1 MRASVLSDWLAQRIE
16 RGSGQ
21 PVYRQLHRLLQQ
33 AILSRE
39 LPAGARVPSSRLL
52 AAELGIARNTVT
64 QVYEQLV
71 LEGYVTSAT
80 GRGTFVADTSPD
92 EIVGAAEIG
101 SVDGRKNASLSGA
114 ARIGGGI
121 ATNSPGVQGAAGLA
135 GAGSEADRLA
145 DRGAAGSAGSAGS
158 AGAAGAAGRGGSI
171 GSGHAPLASA
181 TISATHAATSPE
193 TPSPILPAT
202 APFHRPAARALST
215 RGARLI
221 AGAGVSKRQGGAFM
235 PGVPDVSRFPARV
248 WTRLHNKYWRSLRP
262 DLLTYAPGGGL
273 ALLRHVLADY
283 LRTSRSVRCS
293 PEQIII
299 TTGIHQSI
307 DLAVRLLSDPGDTI
321 WTEDPC
327 YWGVRSVLHVSG
339 LKARPVAV
347 DSEGLNP
354 SAADFAAPPPKLIL
368 VTPSHQYPLG
378 MVMSLAR
385 RRMLLEYARQHQCW
399 IIEDD
404 YDSEFRYGSRPLAS
418 LQGLDTA
425 GQVIYVGSFGKTL
438 FPGLR
443 VGYLV
448 APEPLA
454 ESFATA
460 SAELYREGQLLQQAV
475 LAEFIAEGHFT
486 SHIRKMRALYGQR
499 RQALLDAATR
509 RYGDALPALG
519 GDAGLHVVM
528 QLPEGSDDRAVAE
541 AALARNIVVRPLSG
555 YYSARERAAS
565 GLLIGYAC
573 VPDEDIAPA
582 FDTLAE
588 AIDATLPTFA

>member
-1 MRASVLSDWLAQRIE
+1 MRASVLSDWLAQRLD
-16 RGSGQ
+16 RGSAQ
-21 PVYRQLHRLLQQ
+21 PVYRQLHKLLQQ

-92 EIVGAAEIG
+92 EIVGATEIG
-101 SVDGRKNASLSGA
+101 SMQPRKNTELPGA
-114 ARIGGGI
+114 APAAGRV
-121 ATNSPGVQGAAGLA
+121 ATNRQSVQGAETLAAAAPGTAEASGL
-135 GAGSEADRLA
+135 EAA
-145 DRGAAGSAGSAGS
+145 K
-158 AGAAGAAGRGGSI
+158 
-171 GSGHAPLASA
+171 HPQ
-181 TISATHAATSPE
+181 
-193 TPSPILPAT
+193 
-202 APFHRPAARALST
+202 RPTARALSA
-215 RGARLI
+215 RGTRLI
-221 AGAGVSKRQGGAFM
+221 TSAGVSKRQGGAFM

-339 LKARPVAV
+339 LSTRPIAV

-354 SAADFAAPPPKLIL
+354 SADDFAAPPPRLML

-448 APEPLA
+448 APQALA

-499 RQALLDAATR
+499 RQVLLDAVSR
-509 RYGDALPALG
+509 RYGDALPAIG

-555 YYSARERAAS
+555 YYSSRERANP

-573 VPDEDIAPA
+573 VPDEEIAPA

-588 AIDATLPTFA
+588 AIDTTLPAFV

>member
-1 MRASVLSDWLAQRIE
+1 MRASVLSDWLAQRLD
-16 RGSGQ
+16 RGSTQ
-21 PVYRQLHRLLQQ
+21 PVYRQLHKLLQQ

-80 GRGTFVADTSPD
+80 GRGTYVADTSPD

-101 SVDGRKNASLSGA
+101 SMEAPKIAGVLGA
-114 ARIGGGI
+114 APRAGNV
-121 ATNSPGVQGAAGLA
+121 ATNSHSRLHGAIAPGPTAGGGQEALAAP
-135 GAGSEADRLA
+135 
-145 DRGAAGSAGSAGS
+145 
-158 AGAAGAAGRGGSI
+158 
-171 GSGHAPLASA
+171 HPQ
-181 TISATHAATSPE
+181 
-193 TPSPILPAT
+193 
-202 APFHRPAARALST
+202 RPAARALST
-215 RGARLI
+215 RGTRLI
-221 AGAGVSKRQGGAFM
+221 ASAGVSKRQGGAFM

-299 TTGIHQSI
+299 TTGIHQSV

-339 LKARPVAV
+339 LNTRPIAV

-354 SAADFAAPPPKLIL
+354 SPADFAAPPPRLML

-448 APEPLA
+448 APEALA

-499 RQALLDAATR
+499 RQVLLDAVTR
-509 RYGDALPALG
+509 RYGDALPAMG

-555 YYSARERAAS
+555 YYASRERANA

-573 VPDEDIAPA
+573 VPDEEIAPA
-582 FDTLAE
+582 FETLAE
-588 AIDATLPTFA
+588 AIDTTLPAFA

>member
-1 MRASVLSDWLAQRIE
+1 MRASVLSDWLAQRLE

-39 LPAGARVPSSRLL
+39 LPPGTRVPSSRLL

-71 LEGYVTSAT
+71 LEGYVSSAT
-80 GRGTFVADTSPD
+80 GRGTFVADSSPD
-92 EIVGAAEIG
+92 EIVGANESGYMGTDQMPLARG
-101 SVDGRKNASLSGA
+101 VAASLAPA
-114 ARIGGGI
+114 A
-121 ATNSPGVQGAAGLA
+121 
-135 GAGSEADRLA
+135 
-145 DRGAAGSAGSAGS
+145 
-158 AGAAGAAGRGGSI
+158 
-171 GSGHAPLASA
+171 APLS
-181 TISATHAATSPE
+181 SPVA
-193 TPSPILPAT
+193 PT
-202 APFHRPAARALST
+202 AGTYSSREAARALSS

-235 PGVPDVSRFPARV
+235 PGVPDVSRFPSRV

-293 PEQIII
+293 PEQIVI
-299 TTGIHQSI
+299 TTGIHQSV
-307 DLAVRLLSDPGDTI
+307 DLAVRLLTDSGDVI

-327 YWGVRSVLHVSG
+327 YWGLRSVLHVSG
-339 LKARPVAV
+339 LKSRPIAV
-347 DSEGLNP
+347 DSEGINP
-354 SAADFAAPPPKLIL
+354 SADDFAAPPKLIL

-418 LQGLDTA
+418 LQGLDDA

-454 ESFATA
+454 ESFAMA

-486 SHIRKMRALYGQR
+486 SHIRKMRGLYGQR
-499 RQALLDAATR
+499 REALLHAAAN
-509 RYGDALPALG
+509 RYGDALPAMG

-528 QLPEGSDDRAVAE
+528 QLPESCDDRAVAE

-555 YYSARERAAS
+555 YYAERSRAAS

-573 VPDEDIAPA
+573 VPDEEIAPA
-582 FDTLAE
+582 FNTLAE
-588 AIDATLPTFA
+588 AIDVTLPAIA

>member
-1 MRASVLSDWLAQRIE
+1 MRASVLSDWLAQRLD
-16 RGSGQ
+16 RGNGQ

-39 LPAGARVPSSRLL
+39 LPAGSKVPSSRLL

-71 LEGYVTSAT
+71 LEGYVSSAT
-80 GRGTFVADTSPD
+80 GRGTFVADSAPD
-92 EIVGAAEIG
+92 EIIGALPDAAVRHGASG
-101 SVDGRKNASLSGA
+101 SAGGSGVSGTSGA
-114 ARIGGGI
+114 AS
-121 ATNSPGVQGAAGLA
+121 T
-135 GAGSEADRLA
+135 
-145 DRGAAGSAGSAGS
+145 GSA
-158 AGAAGAAGRGGSI
+158 
-171 GSGHAPLASA
+171 APQPL
-181 TISATHAATSPE
+181 
-193 TPSPILPAT
+193 
-202 APFHRPAARALST
+202 PAARALSS
-215 RGARLI
+215 RGTRLI
-221 AGAGVSKRQGGAFM
+221 ASAGVSKRQWGAFM

-248 WTRLHNKYWRSLRP
+248 WSRLHAKYWRSLRP

-283 LRTSRSVRCS
+283 LRTSRSVRCT

-299 TTGIHQSI
+299 TTGIHQSV
-307 DLAVRLLSDPGDTI
+307 DLAVRLLSDPGDVI

-339 LKARPVAV
+339 LQSRPIAV
-347 DSEGLNP
+347 DEEGINP
-354 SAADFAAPPPKLIL
+354 SVDDLAAPPKLML

-448 APEPLA
+448 VPEALA

-486 SHIRKMRALYGQR
+486 SHIRKMRTLYGQR
-499 RQALLDAATR
+499 RQALLDAAAQ
-509 RYGDALPALG
+509 RYGGALPAVG
-519 GDAGLHVVM
+519 GDAGLHLVM
-528 QLPEGSDDRAVAE
+528 QLPEGTDDLAVAR
-541 AALARNIVVRPLSG
+541 AALERNIVVRPLSG
-555 YYSARERAAS
+555 YYAEPACAPS

-573 VPDEDIAPA
+573 VPDEEIAPA
-582 FDTLAE
+582 FNTLAD
-588 AIDATLPTFA
+588 AIDATLTQFA

>member
-1 MRASVLSDWLAQRIE
+1 MRASVLSDWLAQRLD
-16 RGSGQ
+16 RGSAQ
-21 PVYRQLHRLLQQ
+21 PVYRQLHKLLQH

-92 EIVGAAEIG
+92 EIVGATEIG
-101 SVDGRKNASLSGA
+101 SLQTRKTIDVSGA
-114 ARIGGGI
+114 VLSAPEV
-121 ATNSPGVQGAAGLA
+121 ATNSPAADPTRA
-135 GAGSEADRLA
+135 
-145 DRGAAGSAGSAGS
+145 
-158 AGAAGAAGRGGSI
+158 
-171 GSGHAPLASA
+171 
-181 TISATHAATSPE
+181 HAAMAPE
-193 TPSPILPAT
+193 AST
-202 APFHRPAARALST
+202 ASGPENIAASHTQRPAARALSV
-215 RGARLI
+215 RGTRLI
-221 AGAGVSKRQGGAFM
+221 GSAGVSKRQGGAFM

-339 LKARPVAV
+339 LNTRPVAV

-354 SAADFAAPPPKLIL
+354 SAADFAAPPPRLML

-448 APEPLA
+448 APQALA

-499 RQALLDAATR
+499 RQVLLDAVSR
-509 RYGDALPALG
+509 RYGDALPAMG

-528 QLPEGSDDRAVAE
+528 QLPDGSDDRAVAE

-555 YYSARERAAS
+555 YYSSRERANP

-573 VPDEDIAPA
+573 VPDEEIAPA

-588 AIDATLPTFA
+588 AIDTTLPAFA

>member
-1 MRASVLSDWLAQRIE
+1 MRASVLSDWLAQRLV
-16 RGSGQ
+16 RDGAQ
-21 PVYRQLHRLLQQ
+21 PIYRQLHRLLQQ

-39 LPAGARVPSSRLL
+39 LPAGTRVPSSRLL

-80 GRGTFVADTSPD
+80 GRGTFVADSSPD
-92 EIVGAAEIG
+92 EIVGVAER
-101 SVDGRKNASLSGA
+101 DEA
-114 ARIGGGI
+114 GGG
-121 ATNSPGVQGAAGLA
+121 AGGKGGGAGARRPGRA
-135 GAGSEADRLA
+135 GAGAAAADVA
-145 DRGAAGSAGSAGS
+145 ANPGGAGGSPAPPPVRS
-158 AGAAGAAGRGGSI
+158 AAGA
-171 GSGHAPLASA
+171 
-181 TISATHAATSPE
+181 
-193 TPSPILPAT
+193 
-202 APFHRPAARALST
+202 LSV
-215 RGARLI
+215 RGARLV

-248 WTRLHNKYWRSLRP
+248 WMRLHNKYWRRLRP

-273 ALLRHVLADY
+273 ASLREALADY
-283 LRTSRSVRCS
+283 LRTSRSVRCT
-293 PEQIII
+293 PEQIVI

-307 DLAVRLLSDPGDTI
+307 DLAVRLLTDPGDAI

-327 YWGVRSVLHVSG
+327 YWGMRSVLQVSG
-339 LKARPVAV
+339 LTTRPIAV
-347 DSEGLNP
+347 DDEGIAP
-354 SAADFAAPPPKLIL
+354 GAADLAAPPKLML

-385 RRMLLEYARQHQCW
+385 RRMLLEYARQHGAW

-418 LQGLDTA
+418 LQGLDTS

-475 LAEFIAEGHFT
+475 LAEFIAEGHFV
-486 SHIRKMRALYGQR
+486 SHIRKMRALYGLR
-499 RQALLDAATR
+499 RQTLLDVLAR
-509 RYGDALPALG
+509 RYGDALPAMG
-519 GDAGLHVVM
+519 GDAGLHLVM
-528 QLPEGSDDRAVAE
+528 RLPDGADDHAVAR
-541 AALARNIVVRPLSG
+541 AALERNIVVRALSG
-555 YYSARERAAS
+555 YYADASRAAP
-565 GLLIGYAC
+565 GLLLGYAC
-573 VPDEDIAPA
+573 VHEDEIGAA
-582 FDTLAE
+582 FDTLAQ
-588 AIDATLPTFA
+588 AIDEVVFARRDG

>member
-1 MRASVLSDWLAQRIE
+1 MRASVLSDWLAQRLD
-16 RGSGQ
+16 RGSAQ
-21 PVYRQLHRLLQQ
+21 PVYRQLHKLLQR

-101 SVDGRKNASLSGA
+101 SVGTTKKSGDTGA
-114 ARIGGGI
+114 AVAVGLS
-121 ATNSPGVQGAAGLA
+121 ATNSEVVQAASAADGLA
-135 GAGSEADRLA
+135 AV
-145 DRGAAGSAGSAGS
+145 AA
-158 AGAAGAAGRGGSI
+158 
-171 GSGHAPLASA
+171 ASPPRV
-181 TISATHAATSPE
+181 T
-193 TPSPILPAT
+193 
-202 APFHRPAARALST
+202 ARALSA
-215 RGARLI
+215 RGTRLI

-299 TTGIHQSI
+299 TTGIHQSV

-339 LKARPVAV
+339 LNMRPVAV
-347 DSEGLNP
+347 DSEGLDP
-354 SAADFAAPPPKLIL
+354 SPADFAAPPPRLML

-448 APEPLA
+448 APESLA

-499 RQALLDAATR
+499 RQVLLDAVSR
-509 RYGDALPALG
+509 RYGDALPAMG

-528 QLPEGSDDRAVAE
+528 QLPEGGDDRAVAE

-555 YYSARERAAS
+555 YYASRERANP

-573 VPDEDIAPA
+573 VPDDEIAPA
-582 FDTLAE
+582 FETLAE
-588 AIDATLPTFA
+588 AIDSTLPAFT

>member
-1 MRASVLSDWLAQRIE
+1 MRASVLSDWLAQRLD
-16 RGSGQ
+16 RGSAQ
-21 PVYRQLHRLLQQ
+21 PVYRQLHKLLQQ

-101 SVDGRKNASLSGA
+101 SMETVKKASNSGA
-114 ARIGGGI
+114 VAVENAI
-121 ATNSPGVQGAAGLA
+121 ATNSPSLGGTGVHAIAAGGPA
-135 GAGSEADRLA
+135 VGAV
-145 DRGAAGSAGSAGS
+145 GAQPPRA
-158 AGAAGAAGRGGSI
+158 
-171 GSGHAPLASA
+171 
-181 TISATHAATSPE
+181 
-193 TPSPILPAT
+193 
-202 APFHRPAARALST
+202 AARALST
-215 RGARLI
+215 RGARLV

-235 PGVPDVSRFPARV
+235 PGVPDVSRFPARI

-299 TTGIHQSI
+299 TTGIHQSV

-339 LKARPVAV
+339 LSARPIAV

-354 SAADFAAPPPKLIL
+354 SPADFAAPPPKLML

-448 APEPLA
+448 APQALA

-460 SAELYREGQLLQQAV
+460 SAELYREGQLIQQAV

-499 RQALLDAATR
+499 RQVLLDAVSR
-509 RYGDALPALG
+509 RYGDALPAMG

-573 VPDEDIAPA
+573 VPDEEIAPA
-582 FDTLAE
+582 FETLAE
-588 AIDATLPTFA
+588 AIDTTLPAFA

>member
-1 MRASVLSDWLAQRIE
+1 MRASVLSDWLAQRLD
-16 RGSGQ
+16 RGNGQ
-21 PVYRQLHRLLQQ
+21 PIYRQLHRLLQQ

-39 LPAGARVPSSRLL
+39 LPAGSKVPSSRLL
-52 AAELGIARNTVT
+52 ANELGIARNTVT
-64 QVYEQLV
+64 QVYEQLA
-71 LEGYVTSAT
+71 LEGYVTSTT
-80 GRGTFVADTSPD
+80 GRGTFVADSAPD
-92 EIVGAAEIG
+92 DIVGASEVAT
-101 SVDGRKNASLSGA
+101 LA
-114 ARIGGGI
+114 A
-121 ATNSPGVQGAAGLA
+121 
-135 GAGSEADRLA
+135 
-145 DRGAAGSAGSAGS
+145 
-158 AGAAGAAGRGGSI
+158 
-171 GSGHAPLASA
+171 APQ
-181 TISATHAATSPE
+181 P
-193 TPSPILPAT
+193 LPA
-202 APFHRPAARALST
+202 RRALSS

-221 AGAGVSKRQGGAFM
+221 AEAGVSKRQWGAFM
-235 PGVPDVSRFPARV
+235 PGVPDVSKFPARV
-248 WTRLHNKYWRSLRP
+248 WSRLHARYWRRLRP

-273 ALLRHVLADY
+273 ALLRHALADY
-283 LRTSRSVRCS
+283 LRTSRSVRCM

-299 TTGIHQSI
+299 TTGIHQSV
-307 DLAVRLLSDPGDTI
+307 DLAVRLLSDPGDVI

-339 LKARPVAV
+339 LQSRPIAV
-347 DSEGLNP
+347 DAEGINP
-354 SAADFAAPPPKLIL
+354 SADDLAQPPKLML

-443 VGYLV
+443 IGYLV
-448 APEPLA
+448 VPEALA

-486 SHIRKMRALYGQR
+486 SHIRKMRTLYGQR
-499 RQALLDAATR
+499 RQALLDAATQ
-509 RYGDALPALG
+509 RYGEALPAVG
-519 GDAGLHVVM
+519 GDAGLHLVM
-528 QLPEGSDDRAVAE
+528 QLPDGADDRAVAQ
-541 AALARNIVVRPLSG
+541 AALERNIVVRPLSG
-555 YYSARERAAS
+555 YYAQPERTSS

-573 VPDEDIAPA
+573 VPDEEIAPA
-582 FDTLAE
+582 FNTLAD
-588 AIDATLPTFA
+588 AIDATLVQFA

>member
-1 MRASVLSDWLAQRIE
+1 MRASVLSDWLAQRLD
-16 RGSGQ
+16 RGSAQ
-21 PVYRQLHRLLQQ
+21 PVYRQLHKLLQQ

-92 EIVGAAEIG
+92 EIVGAAETG
-101 SVDGRKNASLSGA
+101 SMPARANADLRGTVLP
-114 ARIGGGI
+114 GGMV
-121 ATNSPGVQGAAGLA
+121 ATNSQIVHGAQALVTA
-135 GAGSEADRLA
+135 
-145 DRGAAGSAGSAGS
+145 
-158 AGAAGAAGRGGSI
+158 AAGATGAGV
-171 GSGHAPLASA
+171 L
-181 TISATHAATSPE
+181 E
-193 TPSPILPAT
+193 TAVHPQ
-202 APFHRPAARALST
+202 RPAARTLSA

-221 AGAGVSKRQGGAFM
+221 GSAGVSKRQGGAFM

-339 LKARPVAV
+339 LNTRPIAV

-354 SAADFAAPPPKLIL
+354 SAGDFAAPPPRLML

-448 APEPLA
+448 APEALA

-499 RQALLDAATR
+499 RQVLLDAVSR
-509 RYGDALPALG
+509 RYGDALPAMG

-555 YYSARERAAS
+555 YYSSRERANP

-573 VPDEDIAPA
+573 VPDEEIGPA
-582 FDTLAE
+582 FDTLAG
-588 AIDATLPTFA
+588 AIDTTLPAFV

>member
-1 MRASVLSDWLAQRIE
+1 MRKSVLSDWLAQRID

-39 LPAGARVPSSRLL
+39 LPAGTRVPSSRLL
-52 AAELGIARNTVT
+52 ASELGIARNTVT
-64 QVYEQLV
+64 QVYEQLA

-80 GRGTFVADTSPD
+80 GRGTFVADSAPD
-92 EIVGAAEIG
+92 EIVGDMGDAVRSSDGSAAAGAVFQTGRQAQSAG
-101 SVDGRKNASLSGA
+101 SGFAGRRGAS
-114 ARIGGGI
+114 
-121 ATNSPGVQGAAGLA
+121 AGLA
-135 GAGSEADRLA
+135 GSAAGLPSTADRSAPGLA
-145 DRGAAGSAGSAGS
+145 APRIDPPEVLSA
-158 AGAAGAAGRGGSI
+158 
-171 GSGHAPLASA
+171 
-181 TISATHAATSPE
+181 
-193 TPSPILPAT
+193 
-202 APFHRPAARALST
+202 

-221 AGAGVSKRQGGAFM
+221 AGAGVSKRQWGAFM

-248 WTRLHNKYWRSLRP
+248 WSRLHNKYWRRLRP

-273 ALLRHVLADY
+273 ASLRHALADY
-283 LRTSRSVRCS
+283 LRTSRSVRCT
-293 PEQIII
+293 PEQIVI
-299 TTGIHQSI
+299 TTGIHQSV
-307 DLAVRLLSDPGDTI
+307 DLAVRLLSDPGDVI

-339 LKARPVAV
+339 LQSRPIAV
-347 DSEGLNP
+347 DSEGIAP
-354 SAADFAAPPPKLIL
+354 SPDDLAQPPKLML

-378 MVMSLAR
+378 MVMTLAR
-385 RRMLLEYARQHQCW
+385 RRMLLEYARQHRCW

-448 APEPLA
+448 VPEALA
-454 ESFATA
+454 DTFATA

-499 RQALLDAATR
+499 RQTLLDAVAA
-509 RYGDALPALG
+509 RYGDALPAVG
-519 GDAGLHVVM
+519 GDAGLHLVM
-528 QLPEGSDDRAVAE
+528 QLPPDADDRAVAA
-541 AALARNIVVRPLSG
+541 AALERNIVVRPLSG
-555 YYSARERAAS
+555 YYAQPASAPR
-565 GLLIGYAC
+565 GLLAGYAC
-573 VPDEDIAPA
+573 VPDEEIAPA
-582 FDTLAE
+582 FGLLAE
-588 AIDATLPTFA
+588 AIDATLPEYA

>member
-1 MRASVLSDWLAQRIE
+1 MRASVLSDWLAQRLD
-16 RGSGQ
+16 RGNGQ

-39 LPAGARVPSSRLL
+39 LPAGSKVPSSRLL

-71 LEGYVTSAT
+71 LEGYVSSAT
-80 GRGTFVADTSPD
+80 GRGTFVADSAPD
-92 EIVGAAEIG
+92 EI
-101 SVDGRKNASLSGA
+101 
-114 ARIGGGI
+114 IGG
-121 ATNSPGVQGAAGLA
+121 PDAAAPNGP
-135 GAGSEADRLA
+135 SS
-145 DRGAAGSAGSAGS
+145 AA
-158 AGAAGAAGRGGSI
+158 AAPPQ
-171 GSGHAPLASA
+171 PL
-181 TISATHAATSPE
+181 
-193 TPSPILPAT
+193 
-202 APFHRPAARALST
+202 PAARALSS

-221 AGAGVSKRQGGAFM
+221 AGAGVSKRQWGAFM

-248 WTRLHNKYWRSLRP
+248 WSRLHAKYWRRLRP

-273 ALLRHVLADY
+273 ALLRHVLAEY
-283 LRTSRSVRCS
+283 LRTSRSVRCT

-299 TTGIHQSI
+299 TTGIHQSV
-307 DLAVRLLSDPGDTI
+307 DLAVRLLSDPGDVI

-339 LKARPVAV
+339 LQSRPIAV
-347 DSEGLNP
+347 DEEGINP
-354 SAADFAAPPPKLIL
+354 CADDLAEPPRLML

-443 VGYLV
+443 IGYLV
-448 APEPLA
+448 VPEALA

-486 SHIRKMRALYGQR
+486 SHIRKMRTLYGQR
-499 RQALLDAATR
+499 RQTLLDAAAR
-509 RYGDALPALG
+509 RYGDALPAVG
-519 GDAGLHVVM
+519 GDAGLHLVM
-528 QLPEGSDDRAVAE
+528 QLPEGTDDRAVAK
-541 AALARNIVVRPLSG
+541 AALERNIVVRPLSG
-555 YYSARERAAS
+555 YYAEPACAPS

-573 VPDEDIAPA
+573 VPDDEIAPA
-582 FDTLAE
+582 FDTLAD
-588 AIDATLPTFA
+588 AIDTTLMQFA